1 MLLKTAI
8 DDYLETVLATKR
20 PRTYESANLILCRLK
35 QKFGDREFAKF
46 TGIDL
51 TRYLSELPYSN
62 RTKANIHIRVGAM
75 LRHHD
80 VEMRKFKSPRPR
92 FTVRMPEIYD
102 ERDLNRFFAATRDDI
117 HAYVYFKTL
126 LMTGLRDMESMW
138 MEWTDLKNGMFHVRA
153 KPPRFLPK
161 THEER
166 QIPVPKNLATL
177 LNQMPLRSGTLIFP
191 TKSGLPNYHGLRT
204 CKRIAAR
211 AGLDPTKWSLH
222 GFRRTF
228 CTSCLRAGLDVRTV
242 MLLMGHKDIDS
253 TLRYWRAI
261 EMEQLHGK
269 MSSIFAN

>member
-1 MLLKTAI
+1 MLLNQAI

-20 PRTYESANLILCRLK
+20 PRTFESANLILCRLK
-35 QKFGDREFAKF
+35 DKFGERKFEEF
-46 TGIDL
+46 TGVDL
-51 TRYLSELPYSN
+51 TRYLNALPYSN
-62 RTKANIHIRVGAM
+62 RTKFNIHIRVGAM

-92 FTVRMPEIYD
+92 FTVAMPETYGNL
-102 ERDLNRFFAATRDDI
+102 DLKRFFAATRDDI
-117 HAYVYFKTL
+117 HAYVYFQTL
-126 LMTGLRDMESMW
+126 LATGLRDMEAMW
-138 MEWTDLKNGMFHVRA
+138 LEWTDFENGMLHVRA

-166 QIPVPKNLATL
+166 RIPLSAGVASLIK
-177 LNQMPLRSGTLIFP
+177 QMPLRSGTLIFP
-191 TKSGLPNYHGLRT
+191 TKSGLPNYHALRT
-204 CKRIAAR
+204 CKRIASR

-228 CTSCLRAGLDVRTV
+228 CTNRLRAGLDIRTV
-242 MLLMGHKDIDS
+242 MLLMGHKDIES

-269 MSSIFAN
+269 MSEVFA